1 MAGKV
6 TTHEASVLNVLRAT
20 NITAPANVYVALFTA
35 APSDAQGGTEV
46 TGGSYARQLC
56 GFAAPSGTPRSVV
69 NAADILYPVA
79 TAGYGPVTHFA
90 IMSSL
95 AGSVSTDELY
105 WAALAASKTFAI
117 NDQAVFRAGQ
127 LSVTED

>member
-1 MAGKV
+1 MAGKT

-35 APSDAQGGTEV
+35 APSDAGGGTEV
-46 TGGSYARQLC
+46 STGAYARQLC
-56 GFAAPSGTPRSVV
+56 GFAAPSGTPRSVA

-90 IMSSL
+90 IMDAL
-95 AGSVSTDELY
+95 TVGNMLY

-127 LSVTED
+127 LTVTED

>member
-1 MAGKV
+1 MAGKT

-35 APSDAQGGTEV
+35 APSDAGGGTEV
-46 TGGSYARQLC
+46 STGAYARQLC
-56 GFAAPSGTPRSVV
+56 GFAAPSGTPRSVA

-90 IMSSL
+90 IMDAL
-95 AGSVSTDELY
+95 TVGTMLY
-105 WAALAASKTFAI
+105 WAALAASKSAAI
-117 NDQAVFRAGQ
+117 GDQLVFRAGQ
-127 LSVTED
+127 LTVTED